1 MHNRKPTPLFQP
13 RERKRCPVCAE
24 IAYSSAGIH
33 PQCAVHQSD
42 SKRMEAVKLKKQ
54 AALTRLP
61 AGDMQWQKT
70 CSRCKAILHVRRKVC
85 DCGYSFPLH
94 AR

>member
-24 IAYSSAGIH
+24 ISYSFAGIH

-42 SKRMEAVKLKKQ
+42 AKRLEAIKLKKQ
-54 AALTRLP
+54 TSINRLP
-61 AGDMQWQKT
+61 VNDRQWQKT
-70 CSRCKAILHVRRKVC
+70 CSQCNAVLHVRRKVC
-85 DCGYSFPLH
+85 DCGHKFPL
-94 AR
+94 